1 MNLHA
6 DRSTARLSAEP
17 RRLWD
22 DARVWVVNCVA
33 IESTWLPAMA
43 KDLIPDARRTRDA
56 MLASLVSTW

>member
-1 MNLHA
+1 MNLHV
-6 DRSTARLSAEP
+6 DGNTARASAET

-43 KDLIPDARRTRDA
+43 RDLVPDARRTRDA
-56 MLASLVSTW
+56 MLASLVASW